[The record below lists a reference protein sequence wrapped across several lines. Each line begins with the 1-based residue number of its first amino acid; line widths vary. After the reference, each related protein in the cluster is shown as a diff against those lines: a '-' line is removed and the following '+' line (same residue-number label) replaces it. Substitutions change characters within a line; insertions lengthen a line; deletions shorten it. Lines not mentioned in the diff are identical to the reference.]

1 VKLGVPTLANQAGL
15 DALCLSAEQGSLKP
29 TGYLIVDNGD
39 AYDGS
44 SKRHPWMDL
53 AAARGASVELYRPG
67 RNLGVAASWNWMLE
81 RTLDEGLVIANDDVS
96 LGQRAFEDL
105 VGALATHPFATA
117 DGWACFAQ
125 SSECTRRVGWYDEN
139 FWPAYYEDNDY
150 ELRMRRAGIVPH
162 VIAAQSITHV
172 GWATTRTLGDPEWLR
187 EGRERN
193 RHYFMAKWCP
203 DDTNMVWPTA
213 ESACAVPFRGAPAAG
228 WSERKRVVQM
238 LMRWDILNAVASELC
253 LGWIRAD
260 GTVMGRYLEIG
271 VSDGSCMSRV
281 NVSEKWGVDPE
292 PRTEGVKAA
301 SIFVAR
307 TSDAFF
313 AEQRAH
319 GHKFNLIFIDGDH
332 TAEQVYR
339 DVQGALSVLAPYGA
353 ICLHD
358 CNPSTEAMQRVPPV
372 QSEWTGDCWKAVARL
387 RAEGEHTV
395 RVVNTDYGIGVIL
408 PYRPEAR
415 ITLGKPWQELAWADL
430 VAERRVLLGLIEPAG
445 LENFLSG
452 ARK

>member
-1 VKLGVPTLANQAGL
+1 MKLGVPTLANHAGL
-15 DALCLSAEQGSLKP
+15 DALCLSAEQGSQKP
-29 TGYLIVDNGD
+29 TGYLIVDNGG

-44 SKRHPWMDL
+44 PERHPWMEL

-96 LGQRAFEDL
+96 LGPSAFADL
-105 VGALATHPFATA
+105 VDALATRPFATA

-125 SSECTRRVGWYDEN
+125 SPECTRRVGWYDEN

-150 ELRMRRAGIVPH
+150 ALRMHRAGIVPH
-162 VIAAQSITHV
+162 VIAAESITHV

-203 DDTNMVWPTA
+203 DDTNMAWPTA
-213 ESACAVPFRGAPAAG
+213 ESACDTPFRGAPPAG
-228 WSERKRVVQM
+228 WSERKRVAQM
-238 LMRWDILNAVASELC
+238 LMRWDILNAVAGE
-253 LGWIRAD
+253 RFPARMAD
-260 GTVMGRYLEIG
+260 GTVRGRYLEIG
-271 VSDGSCMSRV
+271 VSDGSCMRRV

-292 PRTEGVKAA
+292 PQPQGVKAA

-307 TSDAFF
+307 TSDTFF
-313 AEQRAH
+313 AEQRERGA
-319 GHKFNLIFIDGDH
+319 KFNLIFIDGDH

-339 DVQGALSVLAPYGA
+339 DVQGALSVLATDGA

-395 RVVNTDYGIGVIL
+395 RVVNTDYGVAVIL
-408 PYRPEAR
+408 PYRPEAPISLPR
-415 ITLGKPWQELAWADL
+415 PWQELAWEDL
-430 VAERRVLLGLIEPAG
+430 VAERRSLLGLIEPADW
-445 LENFLSG
+445 ENFFPC